1 MFQRTSAVIA
11 SVVLTVLAAAM
22 ADPPVDPPPAEPADS
37 PAATTQPAGPAEGAA
52 VEPAEPSTGP
62 YANRPAVEPLTE
74 EQEKELLQSVQR
86 RFPRRYKE
94 LMQLRKD
101 NPERYQR
108 VLARMWRWHERWKY
122 LPEEARKAAVQRD
135 EMKIQAY
142 HLVRTWRQTSDRQK
156 KGQIETKL
164 RKVLVEK
171 FNAEQELHEKR
182 LAAMQQE
189 IQALRKE
196 NAQREKK
203 RDQIVREQLRRML
216 LEDAPV
222 GPDDGPDHPGR
233 SGRPRGHRPPRA
245 GPPAPTTQPAEADP
259 VADE

>member
-22 ADPPVDPPPAEPADS
+22 ADPPADPPPAEPADP

-52 VEPAEPSTGP
+52 VEPAEPTT
-62 YANRPAVEPLTE
+62 RPHATRPPVKPLTE

-94 LMQLRKD
+94 LTQLRKD

-108 VLARMWRWHERWKY
+108 VLARMWRWHQRWKH
-122 LPEEARKAAVQRD
+122 LPEEARKAAAQRD

-156 KGQIETKL
+156 KRQIETKL

-171 FNAEQELHEKR
+171 FNAEQELREKR
-182 LAAMQQE
+182 LAAMQRE
-189 IQALRKE
+189 IQTLRKE
-196 NAQREKK
+196 NAERAKK

-216 LEDAPV
+216 LNDR
-222 GPDDGPDHPGR
+222 PDDGRGHPGR
-233 SGRPRGHRPPRA
+233 SDRPRGGRPPRA
-245 GPPAPTTQPAEADP
+245 GSPAPTTQPAEALP
-259 VADE
+259 AADE